1 MDVLRSKGRLTRLLI
16 LLELVNNRHTN
27 LKGIAK
33 NLDITPQAVSEYLR
47 QMGTEGL
54 TAVTE
59 GHYRATKEG
68 VNVLQGDLLEIKGF
82 VDDKISSLEIIRSC
96 TAIAGR
102 DVKKGQKVGLFM
114 RDGLLYAEPE
124 HRSTSTGVS
133 SADVKAGS
141 VFTIYELEGMLK
153 LAPGTLRLMAIPPIS
168 ASRLPKAKLEE
179 QSRPGAKVAAMDL
192 ESIGL
197 LRQNSIRCDY
207 EYPNMSYIINNIERG
222 LDVVVFGTPQSIS
235 AAVKV
240 LSEHNEKSLDKV
252 RYEYKNLK

>member
-47 QMGTEGL
+47 QMGAEGL
-54 TAVTE
+54 TAMSE
-59 GHYRATKEG
+59 GRYRATKEG
-68 VNVLQGDLLEIKGF
+68 VNVLQGGLLEIKTF
-82 VDDKISSLEIIRSC
+82 VDDKISSLEIIRST

-102 DVKKGQKVGLFM
+102 DVRKGQKVGLFM

-124 HRSTSTGVS
+124 HRSASTGVS

-141 VFTIYELEGMLK
+141 VFTVYELEGMLK
-153 LAPGTLRLMAIPPIS
+153 LLPGTLRLITIPE
-168 ASRLPKAKLEE
+168 ASQDRVPKAKLEE
-179 QSRPGAKVAAMDL
+179 QTRPGKKVAALDL

-197 LRQNSIRCDY
+197 LRKNSIRCDY
-207 EYPNMSYIINNIERG
+207 EYPNMAYIINNIERG
-222 LDVVVFGTPQSIS
+222 LDVAVFGMPQAIS
-235 AAVKV
+235 AAVKS

>member
-1 MDVLRSKGRLTRLLI
+1 MDILRSKGRLTRLLI
-16 LLELVNNRHTN
+16 LLELVNNKHTN

-54 TAVTE
+54 TAVSE

-68 VNVLQGDLLEIKGF
+68 VNVLQGDLLEIKAF
-82 VDDKISSLEIIRSC
+82 VDEKISSLEIIRS
-96 TAIAGR
+96 TAAIAGK
-102 DVKKGQKVGLFM
+102 DVRKGQKVGLFM
-114 RDGLLYAEPE
+114 RGGLLYAEPE

-141 VFTIYELEGMLK
+141 VFTVYELEGMLK
-153 LAPGTLRLMAIPPIS
+153 LLPGTLRLMAIPAPGNRI
-168 ASRLPKAKLEE
+168 AKIKLEE
-179 QSRPGAKVAAMDL
+179 QIHPGAKVAALDL

-197 LRQNSIRCDY
+197 LRQSAIRCDY
-207 EYPNMSYIINNIERG
+207 EYPNMAYIINNVERG
-222 LDVVVFGTPQSIS
+222 LDVVVFGTPQNIS

-252 RYEYKNLK
+252 RYEYKALR